1 MSVNTITSDDTLT
14 LFGRVLTDLADGDV
28 SQITFPDNL
37 AELKTGKN
45 GNTIYADNQK
55 GNNAMLVLR
64 VMRGS
69 SDDQFLNTQLLSQ
82 LADFPAAILAT
93 GSFVKR
99 LGDGQGN
106 VLSDAYTL
114 NGGIFTKEVEG
125 KENVEG
131 NTDQAVAIYNM
142 KFAQAARGIK

>member
-1 MSVNTITSDDTLT
+1 MSLNTITSDDTLT
-14 LFGRVLTDLADGDV
+14 LYGRVIADLADGDT
-28 SQITFPDNL
+28 SSITFTDEL
-37 AELKTGKN
+37 ASVKTGKN
-45 GNTIYADNQK
+45 GNTVFAQNQK
-55 GNNAMLVLR
+55 GNNATLSIR

-69 SDDQFLNTQLLSQ
+69 SDDQFLQSQ
-82 LADFPAAILAT
+82 LTLQNQNFPGVVLAF

-99 LGDGQGN
+99 LGDGKGN
-106 VLSDAYTL
+106 VLNDSYT
-114 NGGIFTKEVEG
+114 FTAGVFSKNVEG